1 MAELKITHYDPQQPR
16 YGPRLSDEEW
26 EWFKPILIELNR
38 GGLARRDIVEVAAQR
53 YGFRGT
59 YAAMNVRFERWGLTN
74 PRCREATDAS
84 LDPAPNSN
92 TTQEGL
98 SDYNAALVEF
108 KHRQTYEAL
117 VEFQDRERSRFFDA
131 NDPQHTLHEA
141 ASRHIDFQAPAL
153 FDESPAALMQEP
165 AATES
170 VSSSFHCGRSKEKGN
185 RSQHKTVVLGEP
197 AQQDEFGA
205 HTGDAIYY
213 TVIDGL
219 VIAAHASGIPKQH
232 NRCQQ
237 CFNDR
242 VRELMA
248 HLAWSLSCDM
258 TSSSTKQLQFALRLR
273 HAGRTLDDLS
283 PAIIISTDSD
293 TSQQI
298 IAGEL
303 QGHWHRALL
312 SDILRCDVQVYVVRG
327 SSGGR
332 NSTDKVLALV
342 LRPARWRWGM
352 RPHIGFSTYLVLVR
366 DPALYGPGSSL
377 PADVHESSERPVEE
391 EGGRDVFAGAND
403 PLCRRPK
410 RTRSEI
416 SSIVSSQLS
425 AGLRDFVRLAK
436 RLNVTPQRVQ
446 THEHLEAR
454 SQGMCP
460 DEDVLFSPGTVVY
473 EAVLDLRKT
482 YWWRYRTRL

>member
-1 MAELKITHYDPQQPR
+1 
-16 YGPRLSDEEW
+16 
-26 EWFKPILIELNR
+26 
-38 GGLARRDIVEVAAQR
+38 
-53 YGFRGT
+53 
-59 YAAMNVRFERWGLTN
+59 MNVRFERWGLTN
-74 PRCREATDAS
+74 PRCREATDAN

-98 SDYNAALVEF
+98 PDYNAALVEF

-131 NDPQHTLHEA
+131 NDPQHMLHEA

-165 AATES
+165 AAIES
-170 VSSSFHCGRSKEKGN
+170 VSSSFHCGRSKEKSN

-219 VIAAHASGIPKQH
+219 VIAARASGIPKQH
-232 NRCQQ
+232 NRCEQ
-237 CFNDR
+237 CFNDE
-242 VRELMA
+242 VRELTA
-248 HLAWSLSCDM
+248 HLDEKLFRYM
-258 TSSSTKQLQFALRLR
+258 TSSSTKQLHFALRLR
-273 HAGRTLDDLS
+273 HVGRTLDDLS

-303 QGHWHRALL
+303 KDRALH
-312 SDILRCDVQVYVVRG
+312 SKILWCNVQVYVVRG

-342 LRPARWRWGM
+342 LRPAGWRLRWM
-352 RPHIGFSTYLVLVR
+352 RPHIGFSTRMVLVQDSAFYR
-366 DPALYGPGSSL
+366 LGSSL
-377 PADVHESSERPVEE
+377 PADVHEFSERPLEE
-391 EGGRDVFAGAND
+391 EGGRDVFVGAKD

-416 SSIVSSQLS
+416 SSIISSQLS

-446 THEHLEAR
+446 THEHLGTR
-454 SQGMCP
+454 SHGMCL

-473 EAVLDLRKT
+473 EAVLDLRMDASGKML
-482 YWWRYRTRL
+482 RTWDGVDLYP